1 MAMNLKDMKKEPEP
15 VKENGEIDYPKNNYG
30 YGLEIH
36 LDDKQLKTLGLTKPL
51 PAGTVIMIEAK
62 GIVES
67 TRESVE
73 TKAGGDADNVDVN
86 MSIQITHLG
95 IEPEGTATNPAEIL
109 YRNA

>member
-15 VKENGEIDYPKNNYG
+15 VKENGEIDYPKPNYG

-36 LDDKQLKTLGLTKPL
+36 LDDKQLKMLGITKPL
-51 PAGTVIMIEAK
+51 PAGAVVMLEAK

-73 TKAGGDADNVDVN
+73 TKAGGDGDNVDMN

-95 IEPEGTATNPAEIL
+95 IEEEGEAPNPAEIL